1 MVIGICRCREKMG
14 NLNFACAFV
23 EISAP
28 EPYLA
33 KSGRLKPSIQHMDWT
48 RPLCPEKQACPSI

>member
-28 EPYLA
+28 EP
-33 KSGRLKPSIQHMDWT
+33 
-48 RPLCPEKQACPSI
+48 